1 MIILI
6 DIDRYRYRYK
16 YSQINKNTDQIDLI
30 NDPTRNLLDLEQ
42 HNSRSER
49 QENIEQCER
58 ILYSR

>member
-6 DIDRYRYRYK
+6 DLYRYRYRYK

-42 HNSRSER
+42 HHR
-49 QENIEQCER
+49 
-58 ILYSR
+58 